1 MTDPYLTPRLERRA
15 GSLYLEDCSL
25 EALAAQYGTPL
36 YVYSQAVLEAAF
48 DEFKQAFRQRDS
60 LICYAVKANGNLSLL
75 SLFARL
81 GAGFDIVSGGELQ
94 RVLAAGGRPDKILFS
109 GVGKTEAEIAMA
121 LKAGILSFNVESAS
135 ELERIDRVAESLKLR
150 APVSLR
156 VNPDVNPDT
165 HPYIA
170 TGLKNSKFGI
180 AWEDALPLYRRAAQM
195 PGIHV
200 VGMDCHIGSQIL
212 SLSPF
217 IEALEKV
224 LTLVRQLDA
233 EGIALEH
240 LDLGGGMGIRYRDE
254 TPFAIGDYAQ
264 AIDAQLGSWS
274 GRLILEPGRRLVA
287 NSGLLLTRV
296 EYLKPGAEHR
306 FAIVDAAMN
315 DLIRPSLYEAWHGI
329 VTVNQPAVE
338 PQHWD
343 IAGPVCESGDI
354 LGQDRLLPLEQGTLL
369 AILSAGAYGASMGS
383 NYNARL
389 RPAEV
394 LVHQDQ
400 SHLIRTRESF
410 DDLIRQEQA
419 ALNVFKARF

>member
-1 MTDPYLTPRLERRA
+1 MSDPFLPPFLERRA
-15 GSLYLEDCSL
+15 GVLSLEDCSL
-25 EALAAQYGTPL
+25 ESLAERFGTPL
-36 YVYSQAVLEAAF
+36 YVYSAAALDQAYGEFQDAF
-48 DEFKQAFRQRDS
+48 GGRNS

-75 SLFARL
+75 ARLARL

-94 RVLAAGGRPDKILFS
+94 RVLAAGGDPQKILFS
-109 GVGKTEAEIAMA
+109 GVGKSEAEIRQA
-121 LKAGILSFNVESAS
+121 LEAGILCFNVESPA
-135 ELERIDRVAESLKLR
+135 ELERINQVAHGLGLR

-170 TGLKNSKFGI
+170 TGLKNSKFGV
-180 AWEDALPLYRRAAQM
+180 AWEDALPLYQRAATL

-217 IEALEKV
+217 VEALDKV
-224 LTLVRQLDA
+224 LGLMQALERA
-233 EGIALEH
+233 GIHLEH

-254 TPFAIGDYAQ
+254 TPFALKDYAV
-264 AIDAQLGSWS
+264 AIHERLGHWP

-296 EYLKPGAEHR
+296 EYLKPTAER
-306 FAIVDAAMN
+306 GFAIVDAAMN

-329 VTVNQPAVE
+329 VPVSTSTAS
-338 PQHWD
+338 PQNWD
-343 IAGPVCESGDI
+343 IVGPVCESGDI
-354 LGQDRLLPLEQGTLL
+354 LGHDRNLALTPNSLL

-383 NYNARL
+383 NYNART

-394 LVHQDQ
+394 LVEGDQ
-400 SHLIRTRESF
+400 VRVIRTRETF
-410 DDLIRQEQA
+410 EDLIRLEQSGLA
-419 ALNVFKARF
+419 S

>member
-1 MTDPYLTPRLERRA
+1 MKDDFLTPGLERRA
-15 GSLYLEDCSL
+15 GVLHLEGCSL
-25 EALAAQYGTPL
+25 EALAQQFGTPL
-36 YVYSQAVLEAAF
+36 YVYSQAALLAAYS
-48 DEFKQAFRQRDS
+48 EFSQAFRQRDT

-75 SLFARL
+75 SLLAKL

-94 RVLAAGGRPDKILFS
+94 RVLAAGGDPARVLFS
-109 GVGKTEAEIAMA
+109 GVGKSEAEIRLA
-121 LKAGILSFNVESAS
+121 LAAGILGFNVESGA
-135 ELERIDRVAESLKLR
+135 ELERINTVAKSLGLR

-156 VNPDVNPDT
+156 VNPNVNPDT

-180 AWEDALPLYRRAAQM
+180 AWEEALPLYRRAAQM
-195 PGIHV
+195 PGIHL

-217 IEALEKV
+217 VEALEKV
-224 LTLVRQLDA
+224 LGLLRQLEQ
-233 EGIALEH
+233 EGIVLHH

-254 TPFAIGDYAQ
+254 TPFALADYAQ
-264 AIDAQLGSWS
+264 AIEARLGHWP

-296 EYLKPGAEHR
+296 EYLKPGADHR

-315 DLIRPSLYEAWHGI
+315 DLIRPSLYEAWHGM
-329 VTVNQPAVE
+329 VTVNTPTVAA
-338 PQHWD
+338 QHWD

-354 LGQDRLLPLEQGTLL
+354 LGQDRCLPLEQGTLL
-369 AILSAGAYGASMGS
+369 AILSTGAYGASMGS

-394 LVHQDQ
+394 LVEGAG
-400 SHLIRTRESF
+400 SRLIRQREAF
-410 DDLIRQEQA
+410 DDLVRQEQG
-419 ALNVFKARF
+419 LLPHR

>member
-1 MTDPYLTPRLERRA
+1 MNDPFLPPFLERRE
-15 GSLYLEDCSL
+15 GVLTLEDCSL
-25 EALAAQYGTPL
+25 EALAERYGTPL
-36 YVYSQAVLEAAF
+36 YVYSGAALDQAYGEFSSAF
-48 DEFKQAFRQRDS
+48 STRDT

-75 SLFARL
+75 SRLAQL

-94 RVLAAGGRPDKILFS
+94 RVLAAGGNPAKILFS
-109 GVGKTEAEIAMA
+109 GVGKSAAEIRLA
-121 LKAGILSFNVESAS
+121 LEAGILSFNVESAA
-135 ELERIDRVAESLKLR
+135 ELERINQVAHSLGLR

-180 AWEDALPLYRRAAQM
+180 AWDEALPLYQHAAQL

-212 SLSPF
+212 SLDPF
-217 IEALEKV
+217 VEALERV
-224 LTLVRQLDA
+224 LGLMEQLNA
-233 EGIALEH
+233 RGIVLEH

-254 TPFAIGDYAQ
+254 SPFALKDYAA
-264 AIDAQLGSWS
+264 AIDARLGHWS

-296 EYLKPGAEHR
+296 EYLKPGAER
-306 FAIVDAAMN
+306 GFAIVDAAMN

-329 VTVNQPAVE
+329 VPVTSHTAAIKQ
-338 PQHWD
+338 WD
-343 IAGPVCESGDI
+343 IVGPVCESGDI
-354 LGQDRLLPLEQGTLL
+354 LGQDRALSLEPDSLL

-383 NYNARL
+383 NYNART

-394 LVHQDQ
+394 LVEGSDARV
-400 SHLIRTRESF
+400 IRSRETF
-410 DDLIRQEQA
+410 ADLIQQEQSF
-419 ALNVFKARF
+419 LSVR

>member
-1 MTDPYLTPRLERRA
+1 
-15 GSLYLEDCSL
+15 
-25 EALAAQYGTPL
+25 
-36 YVYSQAVLEAAF
+36 
-48 DEFKQAFRQRDS
+48 
-60 LICYAVKANGNLSLL
+60 VKANGNLSLL
-75 SLFARL
+75 SRLAQL

-94 RVLAAGGRPDKILFS
+94 RVLAAGGNPAKILFS
-109 GVGKTEAEIAMA
+109 GVGKSAAEIRLA
-121 LKAGILSFNVESAS
+121 LEAGILSFNVESAA
-135 ELERIDRVAESLKLR
+135 ELERISQVAHSLGLR

-180 AWEDALPLYRRAAQM
+180 AWDEALPLYQHAAQL

-212 SLSPF
+212 SLDPF
-217 IEALEKV
+217 VEALERV
-224 LTLVRQLDA
+224 LGLMEQLNA
-233 EGIALEH
+233 RGIVLEH

-254 TPFAIGDYAQ
+254 TPFALKDYAA
-264 AIDAQLGSWS
+264 AIDARLGHWS

-296 EYLKPGAEHR
+296 EYLKPGAER
-306 FAIVDAAMN
+306 GFAIVDAAMN

-329 VTVNQPAVE
+329 VPVTTHSTATQR
-338 PQHWD
+338 WD
-343 IAGPVCESGDI
+343 IVGPVCESGDI
-354 LGQDRLLPLEQGTLL
+354 LGQDRALSLEPNSLL

-383 NYNARL
+383 NYNART

-394 LVHQDQ
+394 LVEGSQ
-400 SHLIRTRESF
+400 SRLIRSRETF
-410 DDLIRQEQA
+410 ADLIQQEQSW
-419 ALNVFKARF
+419 LSAR